1 MAKRKR
7 TTANRKYKDTVFRM
21 LFSEKENLLTLYNAM
36 NGTAYTDPE
45 DLKIVTLE
53 NAVYMGMKNDLA
65 FIIDTNLCLYE
76 HQSPY
81 TANMAL
87 RDLFYIAH
95 EYQKLVDRRSLYSSV
110 QQKIPAPKFLVFYNG
125 SKEMEDSRIEYL
137 SSAFENLTGEPD
149 LELKVQTLNI
159 NKGHNRKLLEQCQ
172 TLKEYAEYV
181 ARVRKYT
188 ARMGLDEAV
197 HRAVKECIE
206 EGILEEFLRQN
217 RAEVEA
223 VSIFEYNKE
232 EEERKLREAEY
243 EGGWQAGQEA
253 GLQKGRE
260 ETILQMNR
268 EFHLEEDAVIEFLCR
283 KLDVDEAT
291 VRKILKES

>member
-1 MAKRKR
+1 M
-7 TTANRKYKDTVFRM
+7 
-21 LFSEKENLLTLYNAM
+21 
-36 NGTAYTDPE
+36 
-45 DLKIVTLE
+45 
-53 NAVYMGMKNDLA
+53 
-65 FIIDTNLCLYE
+65 
-76 HQSPY
+76 
-81 TANMAL
+81 
-87 RDLFYIAH
+87 
-95 EYQKLVDRRSLYSSV
+95 
-110 QQKIPAPKFLVFYNG
+110 
-125 SKEMEDSRIEYL
+125 
-137 SSAFENLTGEPD
+137 
-149 LELKVQTLNI
+149 NI

-172 TLKEYAEYV
+172 SLKEYAEYV

-206 EGILEEFLRQN
+206 EGILEEFLRRN

-260 ETILQMNR
+260 TILQMSR

-291 VRKILKES
+291 ARKILKES